1 MTNSDPKYQDNKIGV
16 IFVNFGSPES
26 LNYIS
31 IRRFLKNLLL
41 DRRVVSLTRLLWL
54 PILYGFILPFRPL
67 ALMKSYKI
75 IWKDGASPLL
85 YYQASLIKQLKER
98 CKEDI
103 VVESAMIYS
112 NPSLQTAWSSLK
124 SQGVREV
131 VLFPMYP
138 QYCSATTASVFD
150 HWKKVVAKETFMPG
164 LRFIHSY
171 HDDPHYIA
179 QIANSIRQ
187 HWKKVGRPD
196 HMIFSYHGIPQ
207 RLFKQGDPYFCYCSK
222 TTRLVS
228 ESLSLKSSDY
238 TMSFQSRFGK
248 EAWLK
253 PYLSDVIKDKS
264 RAHCRTI
271 DIIMP
276 GFSIDCV
283 ETLYEVGVEYRE
295 EAAEKGCVL
304 RVIPCLND
312 HTHSVDMYLSIL
324 KKLKII

>member
-1 MTNSDPKYQDNKIGV
+1 MTSSDPKYQHRKTGV

-26 LNYIS
+26 LDYFS
-31 IRRFLKNLLL
+31 IRRFLKHLLL
-41 DRRVVSLTRLLWL
+41 DRRVVSLPRLIWL

-67 ALMKSYKI
+67 GLLKSYKA
-75 IWKDGASPLL
+75 IWKGETSPLL
-85 YYQASLIKQLKER
+85 HYQASLINQLKER

-103 VVESAMIYS
+103 IIESAMIYS
-112 NPSLQTAWSSLK
+112 NPSLKTAWTSLK
-124 SQGVREV
+124 AQGVRDV

-150 HWKKVVAKETFMPG
+150 QWQKLMVNEKFMPG

-171 HDDPHYIA
+171 HDDPHYIK
-179 QIANSIRQ
+179 QIADSIRE
-187 HWKKVGRPD
+187 HWKKVGKPD
-196 HMIFSYHGIPQ
+196 HIIFSYHGIPQ

-222 TTRLVS
+222 TTRLVA
-228 ESLSLKSSDY
+228 ESLSLKLSDY

-253 PYLSDVIKDKS
+253 PYLSEVIKDKAS
-264 RAHCRTI
+264 QQCKTI
-271 DIIMP
+271 DVITP
-276 GFSIDCV
+276 GFSIDCI
-283 ETLYEVGVEYRE
+283 ETLYEVGVEYQE
-295 EAAEKGCVL
+295 EAAEKGSVL

-312 HTHSVDMYLSIL
+312 HIYSVDMYRSIL